1 MSRIPTPTIDTAPAA
16 TRPQLE
22 AVARQLGTVPNL
34 FRIVANSPAALDA
47 YLGFSGGLSKGALSG
62 QTRERIALA
71 VAEANGCDYCLSA
84 HSYLAKNLAKL
95 SDIEIAANRH
105 GHSEDAKADAI
116 VGFALKLLSTRG
128 HVAEGDVATV
138 RAAGASDAEIV
149 EIIGHVALNVFT
161 NTVNSA
167 LSTEIDFPVAQ
178 PLAA

>member
-1 MSRIPTPTIDTAPAA
+1 
-16 TRPQLE
+16 
-22 AVARQLGTVPNL
+22 
-34 FRIVANSPAALDA
+34 
-47 YLGFSGGLSKGALSG
+47 
-62 QTRERIALA
+62 
-71 VAEANGCDYCLSA
+71 
-84 HSYLAKNLAKL
+84 
-95 SDIEIAANRH
+95 
-105 GHSEDAKADAI
+105 
-116 VGFALKLLSTRG
+116 LSTRG